1 MDFIELYGGVIIK
14 ELQINEGIR
23 AKEVRLIDE
32 QGEQVGIV
40 PIQKALEVARNS
52 NLDLV
57 NIAPNA
63 KPPVC
68 KVIDY
73 GKYRYEAIKREKEA
87 KKKQKVINVKEV
99 RLSPNIDTHD
109 LEVKANKANN
119 FLKKGDR
126 VKVTVR
132 FRGRELGHTS
142 IGKDVLNQ
150 FAELTSENGNI
161 DKKPEM
167 EGRSM
172 VMFLGPISE
181 KN

>member
-1 MDFIELYGGVIIK
+1 MKFYGGVIIK

-23 AKEVRLIDE
+23 SKEVRLIGAD
-32 QGEQVGIV
+32 GEQIGVV
-40 PIQKALEVARNS
+40 PINEALDAAREAD
-52 NLDLV
+52 LDLV

-68 KVIDY
+68 KIIDY

-87 KKKQKVINVKEV
+87 KKKQKVINVKEL

-109 LEVKANKANN
+109 LEVKANQANN

-126 VKVTVR
+126 VKVSVR

-142 IGKDVLNQ
+142 IGKDVLNN
-150 FAELTSENGNI
+150 FAELTSENGII
-161 DKKPEM
+161 DKKPTM

-172 VMFLGPISE
+172 VMFLAPNPE
-181 KN
+181 NN

>member
-1 MDFIELYGGVIIK
+1 MKFYGGVIIK

-23 AKEVRLIDE
+23 AKEVRLIGADGD
-32 QGEQVGIV
+32 QIGIV
-40 PIQKALEVARNS
+40 SINEALDAAREAD
-52 NLDLV
+52 LDLV

-73 GKYRYEAIKREKEA
+73 GKYRYEAMKREKEA
-87 KKKQKVINVKEV
+87 KKKQKVINVKEL

-109 LEVKANKANN
+109 LEVKANQANN

-142 IGKDVLNQ
+142 IGKDVLND
-150 FAELTSENGNI
+150 FAELTSENGII
-161 DKKPEM
+161 DKKPTM

-172 VMFLGPISE
+172 VMFLAPNPE
-181 KN
+181 NN

>member
-1 MDFIELYGGVIIK
+1 MHKVISIVS
-14 ELQINEGIR
+14 INE
-23 AKEVRLIDE
+23 
-32 QGEQVGIV
+32 
-40 PIQKALEVARNS
+40 ALDAAREAD
-52 NLDLV
+52 LDLV

-87 KKKQKVINVKEV
+87 KKKQKVINVKEL

-119 FLKKGDR
+119 FLRKGDR

-142 IGKDVLNQ
+142 IGKDVLND
-150 FAELTSENGNI
+150 FADLTSENGII
-161 DKKPEM
+161 DKKPTM

-172 VMFLGPISE
+172 VMFLAPNTE
-181 KN
+181 NN

>member
-1 MDFIELYGGVIIK
+1 MKFYGGVIIK

-23 AKEVRLIDE
+23 AKEVRLIGAD
-32 QGEQVGIV
+32 GEQIGVVSINE
-40 PIQKALEVARNS
+40 ALDAAREAD
-52 NLDLV
+52 LDLV

-87 KKKQKVINVKEV
+87 KKKQKVINVKEL

-109 LEVKANKANN
+109 LEVKANQANN

-142 IGKDVLNQ
+142 IGKDVLND
-150 FAELTSENGNI
+150 FAELTSENGII
-161 DKKPEM
+161 DKKPTM

-172 VMFLGPISE
+172 VMFLAPNPE
-181 KN
+181 NN

>member
-1 MDFIELYGGVIIK
+1 MVP
-14 ELQINEGIR
+14 INE
-23 AKEVRLIDE
+23 
-32 QGEQVGIV
+32 
-40 PIQKALEVARNS
+40 ALDAAREAD
-52 NLDLV
+52 LDLV

-68 KVIDY
+68 KIIDY

-87 KKKQKVINVKEV
+87 KKKQKVINVKEL

-109 LEVKANKANN
+109 LEVKANQANN

-126 VKVTVR
+126 VKVSVR

-142 IGKDVLNQ
+142 IGKDVLNN

-161 DKKPEM
+161 DKKPTM

-172 VMFLGPISE
+172 VMFLAPNPE
-181 KN
+181 NN

>member
-1 MDFIELYGGVIIK
+1 MKFYGGVIIK

-23 AKEVRLIDE
+23 AKEVRLIGAD
-32 QGEQVGIV
+32 GEQIGVVSINE
-40 PIQKALEVARNS
+40 ALDAAREAD
-52 NLDLV
+52 LDLV

-87 KKKQKVINVKEV
+87 KKKQKVINVKEL

-109 LEVKANKANN
+109 LEVKANQANN

-142 IGKDVLNQ
+142 IGKDVLND
-150 FAELTSENGNI
+150 FADLTSENGII
-161 DKKPEM
+161 DKKPTM

-172 VMFLGPISE
+172 VMFLAPNPE
-181 KN
+181 NN

>member
-1 MDFIELYGGVIIK
+1 MKFYGGVIIK

-23 AKEVRLIDE
+23 AKEVRLIGAD
-32 QGEQVGIV
+32 GEQIGIV
-40 PIQKALEVARNS
+40 SINEALDAAREAD
-52 NLDLV
+52 LDLV

-87 KKKQKVINVKEV
+87 KKKQKVINVKEL

-109 LEVKANKANN
+109 LEVKANQANN

-142 IGKDVLNQ
+142 IGKDVLND
-150 FAELTSENGNI
+150 FAELTSENGII
-161 DKKPEM
+161 DKKPTM

-172 VMFLGPISE
+172 VMFLAPNPE
-181 KN
+181 NN

>member
-1 MDFIELYGGVIIK
+1 MDFIEIYGGVIIK

-23 AKEVRLIDE
+23 AKEVRLIDA

-126 VKVTVR
+126 VKVAVR

-142 IGKDVLNQ
+142 IGKDVLKQ
-150 FAELTSENGNI
+150 FAELTSENGEI

-172 VMFLGPISE
+172 VMFLAPITE